1 MKISYFIFL
10 SILIGFSVASPK
22 KYVSEEG
29 YVKIPLS
36 CKIVIEVFLRS
47 FQPSANNR
55 YYETN
60 LPSPTNNIS
69 RYDLKET
76 KESSDRLR
84 FGIPVSTYGN
94 TGTGIQYGGN
104 TGTGYVFSPMKID
117 VGGIA
122 LGALIGL
129 GAILIVPKLA
139 SAFTGG
145 YGYRSIQTL
154 FLLNQY

>member
-1 MKISYFIFL
+1 MTGMFVSIF
-10 SILIGFSVASPK
+10 FSLNKSR
-22 KYVSEEG
+22 
-29 YVKIPLS
+29 
-36 CKIVIEVFLRS
+36 FLNRN
-47 FQPSANNR
+47 FQPSLNR

-60 LPSPTNNIS
+60 LPSPANIS
-69 RYDLKET
+69 RGDYKES

-84 FGIPVSTYGN
+84 FGIPITTYGN
-94 TGTGIQYGGN
+94 TGNGVQYGTN

-139 SAFTGG
+139 SVFSGG
-145 YGYRSIQTL
+145 YGYRSI
-154 FLLNQY
+154 